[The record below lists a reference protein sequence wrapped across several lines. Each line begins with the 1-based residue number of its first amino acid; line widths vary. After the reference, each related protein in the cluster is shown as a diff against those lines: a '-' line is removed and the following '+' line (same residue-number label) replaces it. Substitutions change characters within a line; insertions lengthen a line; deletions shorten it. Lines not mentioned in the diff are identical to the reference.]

1 MFEKGG
7 IRMLT
12 NSQIND
18 LRKGFISDFNA
29 DLNGVRETIAKS
41 WYRSKLKNVSALRPV
56 AKRDIGETF
65 RGMRAVNNR
74 PTLFEYIF
82 SHAESIYQQNNCRD
96 KAVIVTDA
104 QANVCRIYGS
114 KNELAAL
121 AEAGVSEES
130 SLLEATAGTNALGT
144 CLYTRKPVCVCRSEH
159 YKDAFAPY
167 VSYGAPI
174 LDERNEIAALI
185 GVFARDEESTD
196 PTWLSLIG
204 QAAMSISKEC
214 LIYHQRH
221 DLMDLQDNFDR
232 LINTMNFGIVLL
244 DSSARIVKAN
254 SIARYFFLMY
264 EYELV
269 GQHITNFISPQD
281 IDFSLLN
288 SDIYDQEI
296 CVHSG
301 EVKKFTFLASVYLT
315 STWDAQKNYLLVF
328 NKAPS
333 KTELAAPEPHQTA
346 KWHFNDIVGTSPL
359 LMETLNLAKIASKT
373 NCTVLIT
380 GESGVGKELIAQA
393 IHNESCCANGPFV
406 AVNCGAIPKG
416 LAESELFGYENG
428 AFTGAK
434 RTGMPGKFE
443 LANGGTIFLDEI
455 GEMSPDLQICLLRAL
470 QEQEVTRVGGKTPIK
485 INVRVIAATN
495 KNLETAINNGAF
507 RMDLY
512 YRLNVFSIHVPPL
525 RERCNDIANLA
536 HYFLQ
541 KYKLRSNQAFTGFTP
556 EALNALQNYSWS
568 GNVRELENTI
578 ERAVIIC
585 RSDRIRLDDL
595 PDNIRA
601 CYQQTGIPDPEI
613 SPPAAEDAP
622 MPLSTEEAEKEIIL
636 RALRS
641 TQGNVSKAAGVIGIS
656 RRTLYRKIEKYN
668 IAK

>member
-1 MFEKGG
+1 MLEKGG

-12 NSQIND
+12 NNQIND

-41 WYRSKLKNVSALRPV
+41 WYRSKFKNVSALHPV

-65 RGMRAVNNR
+65 RGMHAVNNR

-82 SHAESIYQQNNCRD
+82 SHAESIYQQNDCRD
-96 KAVIVTDA
+96 KTVIVTDA

-144 CLYTRKPVCVCRSEH
+144 CLYTRKPVCVSRSEH
-159 YKDAFAPY
+159 YKTAFAPY

-174 LDERNEIAALI
+174 FDECNEIAALI
-185 GVFARDEESTD
+185 GVFARDQECMD

-204 QAAMSISKEC
+204 QTAMSISKEC

-221 DLMDLQDNFDR
+221 DLTDLQGNFDR
-232 LINTMNFGIVLL
+232 LINTMNFGVVLL

-269 GQHITNFISPQD
+269 GQRITNFISPQH
-281 IDFSLLN
+281 IDFSQLN
-288 SDIYDQEI
+288 SDIYDQEVCI
-296 CVHSG
+296 HSG

-315 STWDAQKNYLLVF
+315 STWDSQKNYLLVF

-333 KTELAAPEPHQTA
+333 KAELAPPEPHQMA
-346 KWHFNDIVGTSPL
+346 KWHFNDIVGSSPL
-359 LMETLNLAKIASKT
+359 MMETLNLSKIASKT

-470 QEQEVTRVGGKTPIK
+470 
-485 INVRVIAATN
+485 
-495 KNLETAINNGAF
+495 
-507 RMDLY
+507 
-512 YRLNVFSIHVPPL
+512 
-525 RERCNDIANLA
+525 
-536 HYFLQ
+536 
-541 KYKLRSNQAFTGFTP
+541 
-556 EALNALQNYSWS
+556 
-568 GNVRELENTI
+568 
-578 ERAVIIC
+578 
-585 RSDRIRLDDL
+585 
-595 PDNIRA
+595 
-601 CYQQTGIPDPEI
+601 
-613 SPPAAEDAP
+613 
-622 MPLSTEEAEKEIIL
+622 
-636 RALRS
+636 
-641 TQGNVSKAAGVIGIS
+641 
-656 RRTLYRKIEKYN
+656 
-668 IAK
+668 

>member
-1 MFEKGG
+1 MLEKGG

-12 NSQIND
+12 NNQIND

-41 WYRSKLKNVSALRPV
+41 WYRSKFKNVSALHPV

-65 RGMRAVNNR
+65 RGMHAVNNR

-82 SHAESIYQQNNCRD
+82 SHAESIYQQNDCRD
-96 KAVIVTDA
+96 KTVIVTDA

-144 CLYTRKPVCVCRSEH
+144 CLYTRKPVCVSRSEH
-159 YKDAFAPY
+159 YKTAFAPY

-174 LDERNEIAALI
+174 FDECNEIAALI
-185 GVFARDEESTD
+185 GVFARDQECMD

-204 QAAMSISKEC
+204 QTAMSISKEC

-221 DLMDLQDNFDR
+221 DLTDLQGNFDR
-232 LINTMNFGIVLL
+232 LINTMNFGVVLL

-269 GQHITNFISPQD
+269 GQRITNFISPQH
-281 IDFSLLN
+281 IDFSQLN
-288 SDIYDQEI
+288 SDIYDQEVCI
-296 CVHSG
+296 HSG

-315 STWDAQKNYLLVF
+315 STWDSQKNYLLVF

-333 KTELAAPEPHQTA
+333 KAELAPPEPHQMA
-346 KWHFNDIVGTSPL
+346 KWHFNDIVGSSPL
-359 LMETLNLAKIASKT
+359 MMETLNLSKIASKT

-495 KNLETAINNGAF
+495 KNLEAAINNGAF

-525 RERCNDIANLA
+525 RERCNDISNLA

-556 EALNALQNYSWS
+556 EALNALHNYFWP

-578 ERAVIIC
+578 ERAGIIS

-595 PDNIRA
+595 PENIRA
-601 CYQQTGIPDPEI
+601 CYQQSGISEPEI
-613 SPPAAEDAP
+613 STPAAEDAP
-622 MPLSTEEAEKEIIL
+622 VPLSTKEVEKEIIL

-656 RRTLYRKIEKYN
+656 RRTLYRKMEKYN

>member
-1 MFEKGG
+1 
-7 IRMLT
+7 MLT

-18 LRKGFISDFNA
+18 LRKSFLSNLNT
-29 DLNGVRETIAKS
+29 DLNGMRETIAKS
-41 WYRSKLKNVSALRPV
+41 WHRSRLKNVNCLRPV
-56 AKRDIGETF
+56 IKHDIGETPH
-65 RGMRAVNNR
+65 GMRAVNNR

-82 SHAESIYQQNNCRD
+82 SHAEKMYQQNNCRD
-96 KAVIVTDA
+96 KAVVVTDA
-104 QANVCRIYGS
+104 QANVIRIYGS
-114 KNELAAL
+114 KSELAAL
-121 AEAGVSEES
+121 KEVGVSEES

-144 CLYTRKPVCVCRSEH
+144 CLYTHKPVCVIQSEH
-159 YKDAFAPY
+159 YKTVFAPY
-167 VSYGAPI
+167 ISYGAPI
-174 LDERNEIAALI
+174 FDERNEIAALI
-185 GVFARDEESTD
+185 GVFARDDERMD
-196 PTWLSLIG
+196 PTWLSLIELT
-204 QAAMSISKEC
+204 AMSISKEC

-221 DLMDLQDNFDR
+221 DLIDLEANFVR

-244 DSSARIVKAN
+244 DAQARIIKAN

-281 IDFSLLN
+281 IDFSLLD

-296 CVHSG
+296 CIHSG

-333 KTELAAPEPHQTA
+333 KPELAPSMPIQVA
-346 KWHFNDIVGTSPL
+346 KWHFNDIVGSSPL
-359 LMETLNLAKIASKT
+359 LAETLNLARIASKT

-380 GESGVGKELIAQA
+380 GESGVGKELVAQA
-393 IHNESCCANGPFV
+393 IHNDSRCANGPFV

-434 RTGMPGKFE
+434 RSGMPGKFE

-495 KNLETAINNGAF
+495 KNLEDAINNGAF

-512 YRLNVFSIHVPPL
+512 YRLNVFNIHVPPL
-525 RERCNDIANLA
+525 RERCNDISNLA

-541 KYKLRSNQAFTGFTP
+541 KYKIRSNQAFVGFTS
-556 EALNALQNYSWS
+556 EAINALQNYPWP
-568 GNVRELENTI
+568 GNVRELENTV
-578 ERAVIIC
+578 ERAVIVC

-595 PDNIRA
+595 PENIRA
-601 CYQQTGIPDPEI
+601 CYHQDGISEPKSAVLMADPDPI
-613 SPPAAEDAP
+613 
-622 MPLSTEEAEKEIIL
+622 PLSANEAEKDIIL

-641 TQGNVSKAAGVIGIS
+641 TNGNISKAATVIGIS
-656 RRTLYRKIEKYN
+656 RRTLYRKMKKFN
-668 IAK
+668 IAR